1 MPKQAK
7 LTYDLVAKTID
18 NLIKNKAN
26 GEKFP
31 TFMQIIKITGG
42 NANTLNSYI
51 KQYKELQAKNTNS
64 QIEVLQQQ
72 LKKYADTNAKYVNDF
87 TGLNTKIDILT
98 NKNIELQNKNIELQ
112 NKNIELQNKNVELQ
126 KENQLLK
133 NENANLKTQ
142 IKNNNAYDTLLNLL
156 KTHSADFKR
165 FEKKF
170 DDINNI
176 TILNLQKDAY
186 DNL

>member
-7 LTYDLVAKTID
+7 LTYELVAKTID

-51 KQYKELQAKNTNS
+51 KQYKELQAKNANS
-64 QIEVLQQQ
+64 QIEMLQQQ

-98 NKNIELQNKNIELQ
+98 NKNIELQNKN
-112 NKNIELQNKNVELQ
+112 VELQ

-133 NENANLKTQ
+133 NENENLKTQ
-142 IKNNNAYDTLLNLL
+142 IKNNNAYNTLLNLL
-156 KTHSADFKR
+156 KKHSADFKS

-186 DNL
+186 ENL

>member
-7 LTYDLVAKTID
+7 LTYELVAKTID

-26 GEKFP
+26 GGKFP

-98 NKNIELQNKNIELQ
+98 NKNIELQNKN
-112 NKNIELQNKNVELQ
+112 VELQ

-142 IKNNNAYDTLLNLL
+142 IKNNNAYNTLLNLL
-156 KTHSADFKR
+156 KKHSADFKS

-186 DNL
+186 ENL

>member
-7 LTYDLVAKTID
+7 LTYELVAKTID
-18 NLIKNKAN
+18 NLIKNKTN

-31 TFMQIIKITGG
+31 TFNQIIKVTGG

-51 KQYKELQAKNTNS
+51 KQYKELQAKNANS
-64 QIEVLQQQ
+64 QIEMLQQQ

-98 NKNIELQNKNIELQ
+98 NKNIELQNKN
-112 NKNIELQNKNVELQ
+112 VALQ
-126 KENQLLK
+126 KENELLK
-133 NENANLKTQ
+133 NENTNLKTQ
-142 IKNNNAYDTLLNLL
+142 IKNNNAYEKILELL
-156 KTHSADFKR
+156 KNHTIDFKR
-165 FEKKF
+165 KKKKF

>member
-7 LTYDLVAKTID
+7 LTYELVAKTID

-98 NKNIELQNKNIELQ
+98 NKN
-112 NKNIELQNKNVELQ
+112 VELQ
-126 KENQLLK
+126 KENELLK
-133 NENANLKTQ
+133 NENENLKTQ
-142 IKNNNAYDTLLNLL
+142 IKNNNAYNTLLNLL
-156 KTHSADFKR
+156 KKHSADFKS

>member
-7 LTYDLVAKTID
+7 LTYELVAKTID

-26 GEKFP
+26 GGKFP

-51 KQYKELQAKNTNS
+51 KQYKELQAKNANS
-64 QIEVLQQQ
+64 QIEMLQQQ

-98 NKNIELQNKNIELQ
+98 NKNIELQ
-112 NKNIELQNKNVELQ
+112 
-126 KENQLLK
+126 KENELLK

-142 IKNNNAYDTLLNLL
+142 IKNNNAYEKILELL
-156 KTHSADFKR
+156 KNHTIDFKR

>member
-7 LTYDLVAKTID
+7 LTYELVAKTID

-26 GEKFP
+26 GGKFP

-98 NKNIELQNKNIELQ
+98 NKN
-112 NKNIELQNKNVELQ
+112 VALQ
-126 KENQLLK
+126 KENELLK

-142 IKNNNAYDTLLNLL
+142 IKNNNAYEKILELL
-156 KTHSADFKR
+156 KNHTIDFKS

>member
-1 MPKQAK
+1 
-7 LTYDLVAKTID
+7 
-18 NLIKNKAN
+18 
-26 GEKFP
+26 
-31 TFMQIIKITGG
+31 MQIIKITGG

-112 NKNIELQNKNVELQ
+112 
-126 KENQLLK
+126 KENELLK
-133 NENANLKTQ
+133 NENSNLKTQ
-142 IKNNNAYDTLLNLL
+142 IKNNNAYNTLLNLL
-156 KTHSADFKR
+156 KKHSADFKS

>member
-7 LTYDLVAKTID
+7 LTYELVAKTID

-51 KQYKELQAKNTNS
+51 KQYKELQAKNANS

-87 TGLNTKIDILT
+87 TGLNTKIDIL
-98 NKNIELQNKNIELQ
+98 KN
-112 NKNIELQNKNVELQ
+112 
-126 KENQLLK
+126 ENAVLK
-133 NENANLKTQ
+133 NENDLLKIENAKLKNQ
-142 IKNNNAYDTLLNLL
+142 IQNNNAYEQILKLL
-156 KTHSADFKR
+156 KNHSADFKT

-170 DDINNI
+170 DDIHNI
-176 TILNLQKDAY
+176 TALELQKLA
-186 DNL
+186 LKEL

>member
-7 LTYDLVAKTID
+7 LTYELVAKTID

-26 GEKFP
+26 GGKFP

-98 NKNIELQNKNIELQ
+98 NKN
-112 NKNIELQNKNVELQ
+112 VELQ
-126 KENQLLK
+126 KENELLK

-142 IKNNNAYDTLLNLL
+142 IKNNNAYEKILELL
-156 KTHSADFKR
+156 KNHTIDFKR

>member
-7 LTYDLVAKTID
+7 LTYELVAKTID

-26 GEKFP
+26 GGKFP

-51 KQYKELQAKNTNS
+51 KQYKELQAKNTKS
-64 QIEVLQQQ
+64 QIEVVQQQ
-72 LKKYADTNAKYVNDF
+72 WKKYADTNAKYVNDF

-98 NKNIELQNKNIELQ
+98 NKN
-112 NKNIELQNKNVELQ
+112 VELQ
-126 KENQLLK
+126 KENELLK
-133 NENANLKTQ
+133 NENLELKNQ
-142 IKNNNAYDTLLNLL
+142 LKNNNTYNQILELL
-156 KTHSADFKR
+156 KNHTIDFKR

>member
-51 KQYKELQAKNTNS
+51 KQYKELQAKNANS

-98 NKNIELQNKNIELQ
+98 NKNIELQ
-112 NKNIELQNKNVELQ
+112 
-126 KENQLLK
+126 KENELLK

-142 IKNNNAYDTLLNLL
+142 IKNNNAYNTLLNLL
-156 KTHSADFKR
+156 KKHSADFKS

-170 DDINNI
+170 DDLNNI
-176 TILNLQKDAY
+176 TILNLQKYAY
-186 DNL
+186 ENL

>member
-26 GEKFP
+26 GGKFP

-51 KQYKELQAKNTNS
+51 KQYKELQAKNANS
-64 QIEVLQQQ
+64 QIEMLQQQ

-98 NKNIELQNKNIELQ
+98 NKNIELQNKN
-112 NKNIELQNKNVELQ
+112 VALQ
-126 KENQLLK
+126 KENELLK
-133 NENANLKTQ
+133 NENTNLKTQ
-142 IKNNNAYDTLLNLL
+142 IKNNNAYEKILELL
-156 KTHSADFKR
+156 KNHTIDFKR

>member
-31 TFMQIIKITGG
+31 TFNQIIKVTGG

-51 KQYKELQAKNTNS
+51 KQYKELQAKNANS

-98 NKNIELQNKNIELQ
+98 NKNIELQ
-112 NKNIELQNKNVELQ
+112 
-126 KENQLLK
+126 KENELLK

-142 IKNNNAYDTLLNLL
+142 IKNNNAYNTLLNLL
-156 KTHSADFKR
+156 KKHSADFKS

>member
-98 NKNIELQNKNIELQ
+98 NKNIELQNKN
-112 NKNIELQNKNVELQ
+112 VELQ

-156 KTHSADFKR
+156 KKHSADFKS

-186 DNL
+186 ENL

>member
-7 LTYDLVAKTID
+7 LTYELVAKTID

-26 GEKFP
+26 GGKFP

-51 KQYKELQAKNTNS
+51 KQYKELQAKNANS

-98 NKNIELQNKNIELQ
+98 NKN
-112 NKNIELQNKNVELQ
+112 VELQ
-126 KENQLLK
+126 KENELLK
-133 NENANLKTQ
+133 NENENLKTQ
-142 IKNNNAYDTLLNLL
+142 IKNNNAYEKILELL
-156 KTHSADFKR
+156 KNHTIDFKR

-186 DNL
+186 ENL

>member
-7 LTYDLVAKTID
+7 LTYELVAKTID
-18 NLIKNKAN
+18 NLIKNKTN

-51 KQYKELQAKNTNS
+51 KQYKAQANS
-64 QIEVLQQQ
+64 KIEILQQQ
-72 LKKYADTNAKYVNDF
+72 LKKYADTNAKYVDDF

-112 NKNIELQNKNVELQ
+112 NKNVELQ
-126 KENQLLK
+126 KENELLK
-133 NENANLKTQ
+133 NENTNLKTQ
-142 IKNNNAYDTLLNLL
+142 IKNNNAYNTLLNLL
-156 KTHSADFKR
+156 KKHSADFKS

>member
-7 LTYDLVAKTID
+7 LTYELVAKTID

-26 GEKFP
+26 GGKFP

-51 KQYKELQAKNTNS
+51 KQYKELQAKNANS

-98 NKNIELQNKNIELQ
+98 NKNIELQ
-112 NKNIELQNKNVELQ
+112 
-126 KENQLLK
+126 KENELLK

-142 IKNNNAYDTLLNLL
+142 IKNNNAYEKILELL
-156 KTHSADFKR
+156 KNHTIDFKR

>member
-26 GEKFP
+26 GGKFP

-98 NKNIELQNKNIELQ
+98 NKNIELQNKN
-112 NKNIELQNKNVELQ
+112 VELQ
-126 KENQLLK
+126 KENELLK

-142 IKNNNAYDTLLNLL
+142 IKNNNAYNTLLNLL
-156 KTHSADFKR
+156 KKHSADFKS

-186 DNL
+186 ENL

>member
-98 NKNIELQNKNIELQ
+98 NKNV
-112 NKNIELQNKNVELQ
+112 ELQNKNVELQ
-126 KENQLLK
+126 KENELLK

-142 IKNNNAYDTLLNLL
+142 INNNNAYNTLLNLL
-156 KTHSADFKR
+156 KNHSADFKS

-170 DDINNI
+170 DDIHNI
-176 TILNLQKDAY
+176 TDLELQKDAY
-186 DNL
+186 ENL

>member
-7 LTYDLVAKTID
+7 LTYELVAKTID

-26 GEKFP
+26 GGKFP

-51 KQYKELQAKNTNS
+51 KQYKAQANS
-64 QIEVLQQQ
+64 KIEILQQQ

-112 NKNIELQNKNVELQ
+112 NKNVELQ
-126 KENQLLK
+126 KENELLK
-133 NENANLKTQ
+133 NENTNLKTQ
-142 IKNNNAYDTLLNLL
+142 IKNNNAYNTLLNLL
-156 KTHSADFKR
+156 KKHSADFKS

>member
-7 LTYDLVAKTID
+7 LTYELVAKTID

-26 GEKFP
+26 GGKFP

-87 TGLNTKIDILT
+87 TGLNTKIDIL
-98 NKNIELQNKNIELQ
+98 KN
-112 NKNIELQNKNVELQ
+112 
-126 KENQLLK
+126 ENAVLK
-133 NENANLKTQ
+133 NENDLLKIENAKLKNQ
-142 IKNNNAYDTLLNLL
+142 IQNNNAYNTLLNLL
-156 KTHSADFKR
+156 KKHSADFKS

-170 DDINNI
+170 DDIHNI
-176 TILNLQKDAY
+176 TDLELQKDAY
-186 DNL
+186 ENL

>member
-7 LTYDLVAKTID
+7 LTYELVAKTID
-18 NLIKNKAN
+18 NLIKNKTN
-26 GEKFP
+26 GGKFP

-98 NKNIELQNKNIELQ
+98 NKNIELQNKN
-112 NKNIELQNKNVELQ
+112 VELQ
-126 KENQLLK
+126 KENELLK

-142 IKNNNAYDTLLNLL
+142 IKNNNAYEKILELL
-156 KTHSADFKR
+156 KNHTIDFKR

>member
-26 GEKFP
+26 GDKFP
-31 TFMQIIKITGG
+31 TFMQIIKMTGG

-51 KQYKELQAKNTNS
+51 KQYKAQANS
-64 QIEVLQQQ
+64 KIEILQQQ
-72 LKKYADTNAKYVNDF
+72 LNKFADTNAKYVNDF

-98 NKNIELQNKNIELQ
+98 NKNIELK
-112 NKNIELQNKNVELQ
+112 NKNVELQ
-126 KENQLLK
+126 KENELLK
-133 NENANLKTQ
+133 NENENLKTQ
-142 IKNNNAYDTLLNLL
+142 IKNNNAYNTLLNLL
-156 KTHSADFKR
+156 KKHSADFKS

-186 DNL
+186 ENL

>member
-18 NLIKNKAN
+18 NLIKNKTN

-98 NKNIELQNKNIELQ
+98 NKNIELQ
-112 NKNIELQNKNVELQ
+112 
-126 KENQLLK
+126 KENELLK

-142 IKNNNAYDTLLNLL
+142 IKNNNAYEKILELL
-156 KTHSADFKR
+156 KNHTIDFKR

>member
-51 KQYKELQAKNTNS
+51 KQYKAQANS
-64 QIEVLQQQ
+64 KIEILQQQ
-72 LKKYADTNAKYVNDF
+72 LNKFADTNAKYVNDF

-98 NKNIELQNKNIELQ
+98 NKNIELQNKN
-112 NKNIELQNKNVELQ
+112 VELQ
-126 KENQLLK
+126 KENELLK
-133 NENANLKTQ
+133 NENTNLKTQ
-142 IKNNNAYDTLLNLL
+142 IKNNNAYEKILELL
-156 KTHSADFKR
+156 KNHTIDFKR

>member
-7 LTYDLVAKTID
+7 LTYELVAKTID

-87 TGLNTKIDILT
+87 TGLNTKIDIL
-98 NKNIELQNKNIELQ
+98 KN
-112 NKNIELQNKNVELQ
+112 
-126 KENQLLK
+126 ENAVLK
-133 NENANLKTQ
+133 NENDLLKIENAKLKNQ
-142 IKNNNAYDTLLNLL
+142 IQNNNAYEQILELL
-156 KTHSADFKR
+156 KNHSADFKT

-170 DDINNI
+170 DDIHNI
-176 TILNLQKDAY
+176 TALELQKLA
-186 DNL
+186 LKEL

>member
-18 NLIKNKAN
+18 NLIKNKTN
-26 GEKFP
+26 GDKFP

-51 KQYKELQAKNTNS
+51 KQYKAQANS
-64 QIEVLQQQ
+64 KIEILQQQ
-72 LKKYADTNAKYVNDF
+72 LNKFADTNAKYVNDF

-98 NKNIELQNKNIELQ
+98 NKNIELQNKNF
-112 NKNIELQNKNVELQ
+112 ELQ
-126 KENQLLK
+126 KENELLK

-156 KTHSADFKR
+156 KKHSADFKS

>member
-26 GEKFP
+26 GDKFP

-51 KQYKELQAKNTNS
+51 KQYKELQAKNANS

-87 TGLNTKIDILT
+87 TGLNTKIDIL
-98 NKNIELQNKNIELQ
+98 KN
-112 NKNIELQNKNVELQ
+112 
-126 KENQLLK
+126 ENAVLK
-133 NENANLKTQ
+133 NENDLLKIENAKLKNQ
-142 IKNNNAYDTLLNLL
+142 IQNNNAYEQILKLL
-156 KTHSADFKR
+156 KNHSADFKT

-170 DDINNI
+170 DDIHNI
-176 TILNLQKDAY
+176 TALELQKLA
-186 DNL
+186 LKEL

>member
-7 LTYDLVAKTID
+7 LTYELVAKTID

-51 KQYKELQAKNTNS
+51 KQYKAQANS
-64 QIEVLQQQ
+64 KIEILQQQ
-72 LKKYADTNAKYVNDF
+72 LKKYADTNAKYVDDF

-98 NKNIELQNKNIELQ
+98 NKNIELQNKN
-112 NKNIELQNKNVELQ
+112 VALQ
-126 KENQLLK
+126 KENELLK
-133 NENANLKTQ
+133 NENTNLKTQ
-142 IKNNNAYDTLLNLL
+142 IKNNNAYEKILELL
-156 KTHSADFKR
+156 KNHTIDFKR

>member
-26 GEKFP
+26 GGKFP
-31 TFMQIIKITGG
+31 TFIQIIKITGG

-98 NKNIELQNKNIELQ
+98 NKNIELQNKNF
-112 NKNIELQNKNVELQ
+112 ELQ
-126 KENQLLK
+126 KENELLK

-156 KTHSADFKR
+156 KKHSADFKS

-186 DNL
+186 ENL

>member
-7 LTYDLVAKTID
+7 LTYELVAKTID
-18 NLIKNKAN
+18 NLIKNKTN

-31 TFMQIIKITGG
+31 TFNQIIKVTGG
-42 NANTLNSYI
+42 NANTLNSNI
-51 KQYKELQAKNTNS
+51 KQYKELQAKNANS

-98 NKNIELQNKNIELQ
+98 NKNIELQ
-112 NKNIELQNKNVELQ
+112 
-126 KENQLLK
+126 KENELLK

-142 IKNNNAYDTLLNLL
+142 IKNNNAYEKILELL
-156 KTHSADFKR
+156 KNHTIDFIR

>member
-112 NKNIELQNKNVELQ
+112 NKNVELQ
-126 KENQLLK
+126 KENELLK
-133 NENANLKTQ
+133 NENTNLKTQ
-142 IKNNNAYDTLLNLL
+142 IKNNNAYEKILELL
-156 KTHSADFKR
+156 KNHTIDFKR

>member
-51 KQYKELQAKNTNS
+51 KQYKAQANS
-64 QIEVLQQQ
+64 KIEILQQQ
-72 LKKYADTNAKYVNDF
+72 LKKYADTNAKYVDDF

-98 NKNIELQNKNIELQ
+98 

-133 NENANLKTQ
+133 NENENLKTQ

-156 KTHSADFKR
+156 KKHSADFKS

-186 DNL
+186 ENL

>member
-7 LTYDLVAKTID
+7 LTYELVAKTID

-72 LKKYADTNAKYVNDF
+72 LKKYADTNAKYVDDF

-98 NKNIELQNKNIELQ
+98 NKNIELQ
-112 NKNIELQNKNVELQ
+112 
-126 KENQLLK
+126 KENELLK
-133 NENANLKTQ
+133 NENENLKTQ
-142 IKNNNAYDTLLNLL
+142 IKNNNAYNTLLNLL
-156 KTHSADFKR
+156 KKHSADFKS

>member
-7 LTYDLVAKTID
+7 LTYELVAKTID

-31 TFMQIIKITGG
+31 TFNQIIKVTGG

-51 KQYKELQAKNTNS
+51 KQYKELQAKNANS

-72 LKKYADTNAKYVNDF
+72 LKKYADTNAKYVDDF
-87 TGLNTKIDILT
+87 TGLNTKIDIL
-98 NKNIELQNKNIELQ
+98 KN
-112 NKNIELQNKNVELQ
+112 
-126 KENQLLK
+126 ENAVLK
-133 NENANLKTQ
+133 NENDLLKIENAKLKNQ
-142 IKNNNAYDTLLNLL
+142 IQNNNAYNTLLNLL
-156 KTHSADFKR
+156 KKHSADFKR

-170 DDINNI
+170 DDMHNI
-176 TILNLQKDAY
+176 TDLELQKDAY
-186 DNL
+186 ENL

>member
-7 LTYDLVAKTID
+7 LTYELVAKTID

-26 GEKFP
+26 GGKFP

-51 KQYKELQAKNTNS
+51 KQYKELQSKNTNS

-98 NKNIELQNKNIELQ
+98 NKNIELQNKN
-112 NKNIELQNKNVELQ
+112 VELQ

-156 KTHSADFKR
+156 KKHSADFKS

-186 DNL
+186 ENL